1 MRHVLVWTLVT
12 AATGLCLWTAASTR
26 PGSPAEACTPAA
38 SCVPQASCVPHASC
52 KPEAPIAVTLV
63 PDAATSGVVRA
74 AFGIR
79 PVLALKDVRWNWELS
94 PDVRLVEGDA
104 AGAAAGER
112 DALTE
117 REVAFSLP
125 NDGRYH
131 EAKLI
136 VSGQLVRPDPVEDA
150 AVAEPETVAVLRTLS
165 WGEPEPDTPVVWSPD
180 AETGTLVEVAVVP
193 TTHVPAPQ
201 GRAGGR

>member
-1 MRHVLVWTLVT
+1 MRHVLAWTLVT
-12 AATGLCLWTAASTR
+12 AATGLCVWTAASPR
-26 PGSPAEACTPAA
+26 PSAPEASCTPEV
-38 SCVPQASCVPHASC
+38 SASC
-52 KPEAPIAVTLV
+52 KPEAPIVVTLV

-79 PVLALKDVRWNWELS
+79 PVLALSDVHWTWELS

-112 DALTE
+112 GALTE
-117 REVAFSLP
+117 AEVAFSLP
-125 NDGRYH
+125 NDGRHH
-131 EAKLI
+131 EAKLV
-136 VSGQLVRPDPVEDA
+136 VSGQLVRPEPAEGQA
-150 AVAEPETVAVLRTLS
+150 AAEAEPETVTLLRTLS
-165 WGEPEPDTPVVWSPD
+165 WGEPEPVTPVVWSPD

-201 GRAGGR
+201 GAAGGR

>member
-1 MRHVLVWTLVT
+1 MRQVLVWTLLT
-12 AATGLCLWTAASTR
+12 AATGLCVWTAASPR
-26 PGSPAEACTPAA
+26 PSAPEPCTPAA
-38 SCVPQASCVPHASC
+38 SCKPQASC

-79 PVLALKDVRWNWELS
+79 PVLALSDVRWSWELS

-112 DALTE
+112 GALTE

-125 NDGRYH
+125 NDGRHH

-136 VSGQLVRPDPVEDA
+136 VSGQLLRQEPVAGDA
-150 AVAEPETVAVLRTLS
+150 DADAEPETVMVLRTLS
-165 WGEPEPDTPVVWSPD
+165 WGEPEPATPVVWSPD

>member
-1 MRHVLVWTLVT
+1 MRQVLVWTLLT
-12 AATGLCLWTAASTR
+12 AATGLCVWTAASPR
-26 PGSPAEACTPAA
+26 PSAPEPCTPAA
-38 SCVPQASCVPHASC
+38 SSKPAASC

-79 PVLALKDVRWNWELS
+79 PVLALSDVRWSWELS

-112 DALTE
+112 GALTE

-125 NDGRYH
+125 NDGRHH
-131 EAKLI
+131 EAKLV
-136 VSGQLVRPDPVEDA
+136 VSGRLVRPEPVADA
-150 AVAEPETVAVLRTLS
+150 DAELETVTVLRTLS
-165 WGEPEPDTPVVWSPD
+165 WGEPEPATPVVWSPD